1 MEVGMGKILVHEF
14 TTLDGVIDTPAW
26 SMDFGYDPKMGGAIG
41 GIMQRCG
48 ALLMGRKTYEMF
60 APSWSQR
67 TDADDPGAP
76 FMNGSPKYVVSTT
89 LHDPQW
95 NNSTVIGAYSPEA
108 IRSLKGRVD
117 GDIYVSGS
125 GTLVRAMV
133 ADDLVDEIHLFV
145 YPLSLGAGPKLF
157 EDGLAARFALLAS
170 EGYNNGAVHLAYE
183 LVTAKQS

>member
-1 MEVGMGKILVHEF
+1 MGKILVHEF
-14 TTLDGVIDTPAW
+14 TTLDGVIDAPAW
-26 SMDFGYDPKMGGAIG
+26 SMDFGFDPKMGDAIG
-41 GIMQRCG
+41 GIMHRCG

-60 APSWSQR
+60 APSWSKR

-89 LHDPQW
+89 LRDPQW
-95 NNSTVIGAYSPEA
+95 NNSSVLGAYSPEA
-108 IRSLKGRVD
+108 IRSLKERVD

-145 YPLSLGAGPKLF
+145 YPLSLGAGPRLF
-157 EDGLAARFALLAS
+157 EDGLAARFGLLAS
-170 EGYNNGAVHLAYE
+170 EGYDNGAVHLAYE
-183 LVTAKQS
+183 LTTAKYS